1 MGSASYTFQELLVS
15 FISET
20 VVPLTARELEVHRP
34 LPVLHADFCCSIQ
47 LCPSSPEFILFVRGC
62 LLSPSLSQP
71 SLLTL
76 VPPGVHLHHPSRGD
90 NRLPPPVCPQP
101 ALPHPSPTPLLSSC
115 SFSFFLM
122 WRQRGDAQRVCMS
135 EREREREEK
144 MRWTERKKEIK
155 ARVSGFP
162 FGWKDQVLVS
172 NLEKRLKTA
181 GKERS
186 EAGIWAV
193 FCLSPPQFPLF
204 LLPLFF
210 QGSRGPK
217 TFAEKLP
224 HMIAKTTAANENLAI
239 SRQSP
244 RRQPFTSEITILL
257 FSCDVSHHILVLTSR
272 DADTSGLTVFLSTF
286 FGGCSSHTSAVV
298 HSFSHRIYFS
308 HGDGKKK
315 EKTKRT
321 CVCTVW

>member
-1 MGSASYTFQELLVS
+1 MHSVS
-15 FISET
+15 
-20 VVPLTARELEVHRP
+20 VCL
-34 LPVLHADFCCSIQ
+34 
-47 LCPSSPEFILFVRGC
+47 RG
-62 LLSPSLSQP
+62 
-71 SLLTL
+71 
-76 VPPGVHLHHPSRGD
+76 
-90 NRLPPPVCPQP
+90 
-101 ALPHPSPTPLLSSC
+101 
-115 SFSFFLM
+115 
-122 WRQRGDAQRVCMS
+122 
-135 EREREREEK
+135 REREEK

-224 HMIAKTTAANENLAI
+224 HMIAKTTAVNENLAI
-239 SRQSP
+239 SLLSP
-244 RRQPFTSEITILL
+244 RRQPFTAAFYLRNNNSSL
-257 FSCDVSHHILVLTSR
+257 FLWRVSPHPGFDFSRRRHIRFNGFPLN
-272 DADTSGLTVFLSTF
+272 F
-286 FGGCSSHTSAVV
+286 FWGCSSHTSAVV
-298 HSFSHRIYFS
+298 HCFSHRIYFS

-315 EKTKRT
+315 EKKKRT
-321 CVCTVW
+321 CVCTAW

>member
-1 MGSASYTFQELLVS
+1 
-15 FISET
+15 
-20 VVPLTARELEVHRP
+20 
-34 LPVLHADFCCSIQ
+34 
-47 LCPSSPEFILFVRGC
+47 
-62 LLSPSLSQP
+62 
-71 SLLTL
+71 
-76 VPPGVHLHHPSRGD
+76 
-90 NRLPPPVCPQP
+90 
-101 ALPHPSPTPLLSSC
+101 
-115 SFSFFLM
+115 
-122 WRQRGDAQRVCMS
+122 
-135 EREREREEK
+135 
-144 MRWTERKKEIK
+144 MRWPERKKEIK

-186 EAGIWAV
+186 ETGILAS
-193 FCLSPPQFPLF
+193 FCLSSPQFPLF

-224 HMIAKTTAANENLAI
+224 HMMAKTTAADENLAV
-239 SRQSP
+239 SLRSP
-244 RRQPFTSEITILL
+244 RRQPFTSKITILL

-286 FGGCSSHTSAVV
+286 LGGCSHTSAVV
-298 HSFSHRIYFS
+298 HSFSHRICFS

-315 EKTKRT
+315 GKKEPASAQYDK
-321 CVCTVW
+321 